1 MATYKKGFK
10 KQNSE
15 QVLLKV
21 IVSIIVSVML
31 FIAIIFIYDAVSRWK
46 DYDSYT
52 NITEYSGIFDYTNGG
67 TEELQD
73 YVVYFYSTSC
83 VNCEN
88 AKLDVL
94 KAGNKIN
101 KGDDMFFIAN
111 ADEMTD
117 TDTFLA
123 SFLAEID
130 ITAMQTPLLMVV
142 VDGEF
147 YEVFTGTTSVTD
159 ALDSIEAGT
168 YEAFN

>member
-21 IVSIIVSVML
+21 IVTIIVSVMI
-31 FIAIIFIYDAVSRWK
+31 FIGVIFIYDAASKWK
-46 DYDSYT
+46 DYDHYT
-52 NITEYSGIFDYTNGG
+52 TITEYDGIFDYTNGG

-73 YVVYFYSTSC
+73 YVVYFYSAS
-83 VNCEN
+83 CEN
-88 AKLDVL
+88 CIEAKPDVL
-94 KAGNKIN
+94 RAGNKIN
-101 KGDDMFFIAN
+101 RGDDTFFIAST
-111 ADEMTD
+111 DTMTD
-117 TDTFLA
+117 ADTKLAAFLT
-123 SFLAEID
+123 EID
-130 ITAMQTPLLMVV
+130 LSDLVTPLLVVV

-147 YEVFTGTTSVTD
+147 HEVFTGTTDVTA

>member
-15 QVLLKV
+15 QILLKV

-31 FIAIIFIYDAVSRWK
+31 FIAIIFIYDAVSKWK

-83 VNCEN
+83 INCEY

-101 KGDDMFFIAN
+101 RGDDMFFIAN

-117 TDTFLA
+117 TDTFLET
-123 SFLAEID
+123 FLDEID
-130 ITAMQTPLLMVV
+130 LSQMQTPLLMVV

-147 YEVFTGTTSVTD
+147 YEVFTGTIAVTG